1 MSKHVVMAEF
11 CKNNHF
17 STFSYNFDSSVT
29 EEKGKKK
36 ISFPGNFSFFPLRQ
50 NSLTLEFESNSSSK
64 STCWCSG
71 EICQQQY
78 LRHSKYPRIIEPSS
92 KLTKCGNR
100 KKVQIRI
107 PKELQSHIG
116 YGSCKHSYR
125 ALVTLITYVQIKCGF
140 TVKPALIQTFR
151 PPSREKYVHARR
163 IIMGFGLPVNFY
175 VNIWAPTFQC
185 RFVAS
190 CGGIIRIQNYVREFF
205 DSDEKSVTWQ
215 TDALCG
221 ENLTSQQ
228 CGVKYPLEDLIPT
241 EVQFEW
247 QTDAL
252 CGENLT
258 SQQWVVK
265 YPLEDLIPTEVQFEA
280 DLTQKEDTFKEDFK
294 AELLHVQ
301 RILSDRTMA
310 DVRKMSLCTGILYEA
325 IKTKN

>member
-1 MSKHVVMAEF
+1 MSEF
-11 CKNNHF
+11 CENNHF

-29 EEKGKKK
+29 EEKGNKK
-36 ISFPGNFSFFPLRQ
+36 ISFPGNFSFFPSRQ
-50 NSLTLEFESNSSSK
+50 NSLTSIVKSKSSSKSSSK

-205 DSDEKSVTWQ
+205 DSDEQSVTWQ

-221 ENLTSQQ
+221 ETSQQ
-228 CGVKYPLEDLIPT
+228 TGVKYPLEDLIPT
-241 EVQFEW
+241 QFEW

-252 CGENLT
+252 CGET

-265 YPLEDLIPTEVQFEA
+265 YPLEDLIPTQFEA